1 MVEEILDRIEKKIIS
16 YRRDFHRFPE
26 AAWTEFRTASI
37 VAAELTGLGYKLK
50 AGREVINAED
60 RMGLPSREVLQ
71 SHFMRAIEQGGDREF
86 IELFKYGF
94 TGLVGIL
101 ERGEGPVVAFRF
113 DMDGLDLVE
122 SKNPEHRPF
131 KEGFSSVNSG
141 VMHACGHDTHTAVGL
156 GIAEVLMDM
165 KDSIHGTVKL
175 IFQPA
180 EEGVRGAKS
189 MVSSGILDDVNYLI
203 GHHISSKWKTGEIAP
218 GMSGYFATQKFDAFF
233 TGKSAHGGGKP
244 EEGKNALMAAASA
257 VVNLY
262 AIPRHSKGATRV
274 NVGKLIA
281 GTGRNIICDR
291 AHMVIETRGAN
302 DEVSDY
308 MYEKA
313 LQILKSS
320 AMMHDCTV
328 EIKNMGS
335 AGSAESDKKLAERVE
350 KIAAETGGF
359 SFVSSAA
366 EGGSEDFTY
375 MMKRVQEKGG
385 LATNIGVGA
394 NLSGVAGKELL
405 LRGHTPEFDI
415 DEASFRSTVKL
426 LSLLALDIFTE
437 VSINNTYVY
446 SRDA

>member
-1 MVEEILDRIEKKIIS
+1 
-16 YRRDFHRFPE
+16 
-26 AAWTEFRTASI
+26 
-37 VAAELTGLGYKLK
+37 
-50 AGREVINAED
+50 
-60 RMGLPSREVLQ
+60 
-71 SHFMRAIEQGGDREF
+71 
-86 IELFKYGF
+86 
-94 TGLVGIL
+94 
-101 ERGEGPVVAFRF
+101 
-113 DMDGLDLVE
+113 
-122 SKNPEHRPF
+122 
-131 KEGFSSVNSG
+131 
-141 VMHACGHDTHTAVGL
+141 
-156 GIAEVLMDM
+156 M

-203 GHHISSKWKTGEIAP
+203 GHHISSKWKTGEIAT
-218 GMSGYFATQKFDAFF
+218 GMSGYFATKKFDAFL

-244 EEGKNALMAAASA
+244 EDGKNALMAAASA
-257 VVNLY
+257 VLNLY

-291 AHMVIETRGAN
+291 AHMVIETRGVN

-313 LQILKSS
+313 LQVLKAS
-320 AMMHDCTV
+320 AMMYDCTL

-335 AGSAESDKKLAERVE
+335 AGSAESDKKLSNRVE
-350 KIAAETGGF
+350 KIAKEAGGF

-394 NLSGVAGKELL
+394 NLSGVTGKEVI

-415 DEASFRSTVKL
+415 DEASLKSTVKL
-426 LSLLALDIFTE
+426 LSLLAFDIFTE

>member
-1 MVEEILDRIEKKIIS
+1 MTINEILDRIEKKIIS

-26 AAWTEFRTASI
+26 SAWTEFRTASL
-37 VAAELTGLGYKLK
+37 VAARLAQLGYKLK
-50 AGREVINAED
+50 AGREVINDED
-60 RMGLPSREVLQ
+60 RMGLPSQEVLQ
-71 SHFMRAIEQGGDREF
+71 SHFIRAIDQGGDREF
-86 IELFKYGF
+86 IELFKDGF

-101 ERGEGPVVAFRF
+101 EMGEGPVVAFRF

-122 SKNPEHRPF
+122 SDSPEHIPF
-131 KEGFSSVNSG
+131 RDGFSSVNRG
-141 VMHACGHDTHTAVGL
+141 VMHGCGHDTHTAVGL
-156 GIAEVLMDM
+156 GMAEVLMKM

-203 GHHISSKWKTGEIAP
+203 GHHISSKWKTGEIVA

-257 VVNLY
+257 VLNLY

-274 NVGKLIA
+274 NAGKLIA
-281 GTGRNIICDR
+281 GTGRNVICDR
-291 AHMVIETRGAN
+291 AHMVIETRGIN

-313 LQILKSS
+313 LQVLKAS
-320 AMMHDCTV
+320 AMMYDCTV

-350 KIAAETGGF
+350 KVAKEAGGF
-359 SFVSSAA
+359 SSVSSAS

-375 MMKRVQEKGG
+375 MMKRVQERGG

-394 NLSGVAGKELL
+394 NLSGVAGKEVI

-415 DEASFRSTVKL
+415 DEASFKSTVKL
-426 LSLLALDIFTE
+426 LSLLALDIC
-437 VSINNTYVY
+437 
-446 SRDA
+446 R